1 MQLDLFDV
9 NKFAKKRV
17 LRDMKSSAKHISKI
31 ALLTAVLF
39 TVLINTAS
47 AQSVF
52 VGKSGAEGKVLRKY
66 VEPEELKKIVDHPV
80 DSIWIIDVR
89 SEKAYLNG
97 HIPTAKSF
105 PSGTIASRL
114 SEIPKDQYLILYC
127 TVGGTV
133 KMVAKKLRKAGYK
146 RYMNWGG
153 LSRWQWEKATGQNTF
168 EP

>member
-1 MQLDLFDV
+1 MKKVIHSLAR
-9 NKFAKKRV
+9 FAIVFFLV
-17 LRDMKSSAKHISKI
+17 LTGLVFQA
-31 ALLTAVLF
+31 
-39 TVLINTAS
+39 N

-52 VGKSGAEGKVLRKY
+52 VGKTGKEGKPLLKY
-66 VEPEELKKIVDHPV
+66 VEPSELKKIVDHPV

-89 SEKAYLNG
+89 SEKAYSNG

-105 PSGTIASRL
+105 PAGTIANRMN
-114 SEIPKDQYLILYC
+114 EIPKDKYLILYC

-153 LSRWQWEKATGQNTF
+153 LSRWEWERATGPVQIPDT
-168 EP
+168 